1 MDGPLPG
8 WEMQS
13 SEATTLCPRIT
24 TGACAAILCLAVAAE
39 AGGGKLYR
47 WVDDEGNVHFT
58 DRMPADETDKEHA
71 VMDESGAVLEEK
83 ETLEE
88 ERAQRADREAKEA
101 AEGRSAEERRQARE
115 EQRRADRVI
124 LRTFTTE
131 RDIHLTREDR
141 VGAIEVQ
148 IRFLDHGIEQLQQNR
163 ASEVEQ
169 YQRFGEGS
177 VARQG
182 VRKRIDEIDA
192 RLAHRLEQRR
202 SLVEQREQI
211 ESKFA
216 HYLRRFREL
225 NREE

>member
-1 MDGPLPG
+1 MDGPQPG

-13 SEATTLCPRIT
+13 SEATTLSPRIT

-71 VMDESGAVLEEK
+71 VMDGSGAVLEEK
-83 ETLEE
+83 ETLEK

-101 AEGRSAEERRQARE
+101 AEARSAEEGRQARE

-141 VGAIEVQ
+141 VEAIDVQ

-192 RLAHRLEQRR
+192 RLAQRLEQRR
-202 SLVEQREQI
+202 SLVEQRDQI

-225 NREE
+225 NAEE